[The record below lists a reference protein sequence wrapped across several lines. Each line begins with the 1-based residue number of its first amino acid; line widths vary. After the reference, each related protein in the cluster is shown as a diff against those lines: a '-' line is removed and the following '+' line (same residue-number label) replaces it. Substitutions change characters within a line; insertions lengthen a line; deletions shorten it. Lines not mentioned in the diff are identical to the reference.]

1 MSTTSASIS
10 SGSSLRIV
18 GVEFGR
24 ESVPRSFATL
34 LPPELRESYL
44 RIDPLDNPGIR
55 KAFCT
60 IEEQADHWAAE
71 LGRNPN
77 TPTVVL
83 GYCSGS
89 GFASELAA
97 RIGSDPVLVLVDPG
111 VPAAEE
117 AQELLAE
124 LAETMDEDL
133 APKDVPDIPQ
143 AGPGEAMAVIAD
155 FLDTTMQRC
164 APDLDE
170 EIAEALIGH
179 QRGWMSYTL
188 AAGAHGGTL
197 PTQPAYVLLSDEGE
211 WDDAGPGEVHRFTVG
226 PVALFSLAEA
236 AEAVAGALAAA
247 QR

>member
-1 MSTTSASIS
+1 M
-10 SGSSLRIV
+10 

-34 LPPELRESYL
+34 LPSELRESYL

-55 KAFCT
+55 KAYCT

-71 LGRNPN
+71 LGKDAE

-97 RIGSDPVLVLVDPG
+97 RIGGDPVLVLVDPG

-117 AQELLAE
+117 VQELLAE
-124 LAETMDEDL
+124 LAETMDEDMT
-133 APKDVPDIPQ
+133 PQDVPEIPL
-143 AGPGEAMAVIAD
+143 ADHGEAMAVIGD
-155 FLDTTMQRC
+155 FLDATMQRC

-179 QRGWMSYTL
+179 QCGWMSYTM

-197 PTQPAYVLLSDEGE
+197 PRKPAYVLLSDEGE
-211 WDDAGPGEVHRFTVG
+211 WDDAGPGEVYHFPVG
-226 PVALFSLAEA
+226 PVALFSRAEA
-236 AEAVAGALAAA
+236 AETVAGALTAA
-247 QR
+247 RL